1 MASARTL
8 SRRLRRSNRAELGTT
23 RAQALSHRSALL
35 RKAVVAHWELSDML
49 GAHYSEFAD
58 SVAAADVLGL
68 TKRVSELKVAVADG
82 AWARHSPPPGL
93 SAALDA
99 PNGVSASLLEQFRE
113 ELYYQPD
120 FAAPVILDAVQIYD
134 EQFGAR
140 IVSSGCGEADP
151 LVDQLLTALVGP
163 GFHAKAHLLCDQVEC
178 DHDEGELGASCADM
192 TNVQSDSLADVVC
205 EAYVPATAATHITS
219 CGADNAEMMAQTSDH
234 DDEPFAEAG
243 GGSRVLRSGQPA
255 SAPAL
260 ESEEVDVPVCKISD
274 SSDECAESL
283 WMAKYGLDS
292 NSPFFDPDKVV
303 TLEEQLE
310 RR

>member
-1 MASARTL
+1 MATGRQWAAASARTL
-8 SRRLRRSNRAELGTT
+8 SRRLRRSSRAELGTT

-120 FAAPVILDAVQIYD
+120 FAAPVTLDVVQIYD

-140 IVSSGCGEADP
+140 IASAVCGVADP
-151 LVDQLLTALVGP
+151 LVELELEQVSSRCHMISDVVESMVSGMVCNEAIVVGDAMFEQSVTALAPTNEEAGIGVSEVV
-163 GFHAKAHLLCDQVEC
+163 A
-178 DHDEGELGASCADM
+178 DHDVGGYMAEESKQDL
-192 TNVQSDSLADVVC
+192 
-205 EAYVPATAATHITS
+205 HIPRS
-219 CGADNAEMMAQTSDH
+219 I
-234 DDEPFAEAG
+234 F
-243 GGSRVLRSGQPA
+243 GSRA
-255 SAPAL
+255 
-260 ESEEVDVPVCKISD
+260 
-274 SSDECAESL
+274 
-283 WMAKYGLDS
+283 
-292 NSPFFDPDKVV
+292 
-303 TLEEQLE
+303 
-310 RR
+310 